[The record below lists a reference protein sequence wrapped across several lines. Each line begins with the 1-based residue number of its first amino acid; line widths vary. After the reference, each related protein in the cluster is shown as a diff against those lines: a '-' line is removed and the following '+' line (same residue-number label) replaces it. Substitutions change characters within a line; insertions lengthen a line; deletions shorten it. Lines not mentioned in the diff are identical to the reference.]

1 MNEQDF
7 TRDMKTLA
15 RQVAQMLAGKTPNE
29 RAIILHQAQVIWD
42 TMREEKL
49 GREGRNDS
57 FMDMT
62 ATWMSAVLQELPTSS
77 QSEVLQLLS
86 ELRENAQFDR
96 LTHDI
101 DIGEA

>member
-1 MNEQDF
+1 
-7 TRDMKTLA
+7 
-15 RQVAQMLAGKTPNE
+15 
-29 RAIILHQAQVIWD
+29 
-42 TMREEKL
+42 
-49 GREGRNDS
+49 
-57 FMDMT
+57 MDMT

-101 DIGEA
+101 DIGET